1 MQAIVNLAVMC
12 AEGRGGPRDEAKA
25 RQLFTKAGAGGDMQ
39 ATRNLAVM
47 YQTMHDLR
55 TLDDRN

>member
-1 MQAIVNLAVMC
+1 MC